1 MADFSQ
7 FGANKPP
14 ASSGPLDCAMVESWL
29 TEAAEETLPPMQ
41 VEQLREHAA
50 GCAVCREK
58 LTYVRRGRDW
68 LLVLKEGTLQSPA
81 DLVAKILAKTSGASE
96 LDASDFDPMASDSLA
111 RNAAK
116 VHRAGPEVASSSSL
130 AVRSATKGMADAFPV
145 QSEVLQRPSG
155 IPRSSGAAIPAW
167 QRPSVIALRRNLME
181 PRLAMVAAMA
191 FFSITL
197 TLNLMGVRIGNLRVA
212 DLQPQNVRRSVAR
225 QYAEANARV
234 VRYYENLRIVY
245 EVESRVQQLRRA
257 ADTDEQPVQT
267 GGKQRKGTTG
277 TGHGQNDSTSRESHR
292 DRMAIN
298 PHTPQPRQAVPIE
311 PPPILTGPV
320 MNADFEVQPSLTG
333 RAGMGRIWEAQTVEG
348 RSASFISL
356 HSRRQLARQASSCP
370 LRISCYSMRERGL
383 A

>member
-41 VEQLREHAA
+41 AEQLREHAA

-58 LTYVRRGRDW
+58 LTQARRGRDW
-68 LLVLKEGTLQSPA
+68 LLVLKEETLQSPA

-96 LDASDFDPMASDSLA
+96 LDPSDFDLMASDTLA
-111 RNAAK
+111 RNVAK
-116 VHRAGPEVASSSSL
+116 AHRVVPEATSSSSL
-130 AVRSATKGMADAFPV
+130 AVQSATKGMADAFPA
-145 QSEVLQRPSG
+145 QSEVLQGSLG

-197 TLNLMGVRIGNLRVA
+197 TLNLMGVRIGNLRAA
-212 DLQPQNVRRSVAR
+212 DLQPQNFRRSVTR

-257 ADTDEQPVQT
+257 ADTDAQPVQS
-267 GGKQRKGTTG
+267 GSKHRKGTSG
-277 TGHGQNDSTSRESHR
+277 AGHGQNDSSSKESHR

-298 PHTPQPRQAVPIE
+298 PHAPQPRQAVPIE
-311 PPPILTGPV
+311 PPPIVTGPV

-333 RAGMGRIWEAQTVEG
+333 PAGMGRIWGAQTMAG
-348 RSASFISL
+348 RSASFLSL
-356 HSRRQLARQASSCP
+356 HSRRQFALQATSCP
-370 LRISCYSMRERGL
+370 LRISCHSMRERGL